1 MQVTRINDAH
11 TYIAPL
17 HHDVLGL
24 RLQGHDAT
32 HTNAFWVGLSY
43 FLPGGRADRSVTPF
57 EKVYVVVE
65 GQVTLSTDDDEQV
78 LCALDSCVIPA
89 GEYRAIVNLTNKVA
103 SMLVIIP
110 YASAPE

>member
-1 MQVTRINDAH
+1 MQVTHLRDAH
-11 TYIAPL
+11 AYMAPL

-32 HTNAFWVGLSY
+32 HTKSFWVGLSY
-43 FLPGGRADRSVTPF
+43 FLPGGCADRSVTPF

-65 GQVTLSTDDDEQV
+65 GELTLTTDENEQV

-89 GEYRAIVNLTNKVA
+89 GEYRAIVNRTNRVA

-110 YASAPE
+110 YASIPE